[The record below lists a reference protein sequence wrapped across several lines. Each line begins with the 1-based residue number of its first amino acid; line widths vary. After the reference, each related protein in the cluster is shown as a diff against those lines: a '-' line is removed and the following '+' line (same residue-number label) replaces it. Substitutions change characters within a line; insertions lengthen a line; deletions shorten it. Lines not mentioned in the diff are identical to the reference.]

1 MQQDE
6 QQEDE
11 KTAIPLLVLRARSK
25 EYVKKKALKTKGQS
39 ANLIEDNYGKDSIVE
54 WMQRTGFGVGINT
67 VFKVH
72 YDWSELHYKFQDSFS
87 LHIIVTIL
95 MKPNEQLKLNV
106 I

>member
-67 VFKVH
+67 VLKSIMTGQNYIINSKTASH
-72 YDWSELHYKFQDSFS
+72 YIS
-87 LHIIVTIL
+87 L
-95 MKPNEQLKLNV
+95 
-106 I
+106 

>member
-1 MQQDE
+1 MDAENRVWSWYQHS
-6 QQEDE
+6 
-11 KTAIPLLVLRARSK
+11 V
-25 EYVKKKALKTKGQS
+25 
-39 ANLIEDNYGKDSIVE
+39 
-54 WMQRTGFGVGINT
+54 
-67 VFKVH
+67 KVH